1 MTDAKHQA
9 WTQQIKGIK
18 DLLSAEECNTYLYT
32 KPVYYTAYLNN
43 CKEELAITAWF
54 REHSWREVV
63 QKLTSKFPPDTNIR
77 LLSIGCG
84 PGR

>member
-9 WTQQIKGIK
+9 WTQQIKDIK
-18 DLLSAEECNTYLYT
+18 DLLSAEECNAYLYSE
-32 KPVYYTAYLNN
+32 PVYYTAFLNN
-43 CKEELAITAWF
+43 CKEELAITTWF

-63 QKLTSKFPPDTNIR
+63 QKLTSKFPADTNIR